1 MKDKLYIDG
10 IEVDLPKGGSGIVL
24 NRAVSK
30 PADMSTILSG
40 YSYTIQLPKTAHN
53 VQAFGFST
61 EVNVE
66 SEFPHVEHTA
76 KVIRGGIT
84 LFDDGVAVVKSAS
97 KTIEVLVKFGGN
109 KRLTQLNDYKLK
121 DILPESGLIPWD
133 YSVTE
138 SDFVTWVPKL
148 DGMKTQSPE
157 HLRPAVK
164 VSVLFDMIVGQAFTM
179 NSAYRSVIEKMWLML
194 PTTNGSEEVADSLA
208 FRLKGTTTSDA
219 IASRQRYDILP
230 DLNYQN
236 ALYHQRLYDLIYR
249 SLPFTFIK
257 IPLGGRYRI
266 KGTVKA
272 NNAATG
278 WKFGIFTP
286 STKFTEGEPPMFDIF
301 ESVSRDIDEYR
312 TISAGDICFGI
323 YDPFKTGNFEIDL
336 TISFAPESEKDYSQ
350 TAFMLDYPIRENL
363 PDISAMDFIKSVM
376 GVFGLMV
383 EPKGENLSFFNVN
396 DVVLSKS
403 GAINISKMLID
414 KKDDKLEYSYGLTKK
429 NVLKY
434 AEDDLV
440 DKSLGSYTF
449 TADTYDK
456 QENIVYQSPYAATD
470 KNIPL
475 YTYKVEEGKV
485 KYTLNKTSKC
495 RLLLENGTVTLD
507 VWGKWIDADMKTVT
521 FRSFTFEPLEYEN
534 LVRKYWG
541 GYLGV
546 YANKPRISFRKAKLN
561 PTFFP
566 DLSFGKPVY
575 ADGNYYM
582 LLSVNNYTEVGK
594 ADLEL
599 ALIDGVDITGGGETS
614 LKNAILV
621 NPTTPLKFTPTAVAL
636 YTAAALALSVSTAE
650 GKLIREL
657 DEIGSLGKNSWIAID
672 TEEGDAKK
680 FNLQSFHESIDGM
693 YLRKDIP
700 DIAHGTISFEDMAQS
715 TLFAEGYEWGAGW
728 GVNSEGL
735 GWFGE
740 LKIRDNVY
748 IGKMSGS
755 PSSASGMM
763 GFGTILDMQRAS
775 GEFDYLLVR
784 KEFRVNTLV
793 VNETLG
799 LNGNRLVSDFNK
811 IESVQELSDR
821 YRCRIDKVTGMMYM
835 NLRGGD
841 VIRCQQFEGLSSH
854 YYYGEVLGVTED
866 YFDLRKPLL
875 DGHSVPLDG
884 DVVFR
889 AGNESDPNR
898 QGVIYLATSDTNS
911 PYIDVLDG
919 LTSPDMTDKT
929 KVRLGNISG
938 ITSKYKGNLGQ
949 LGYHHGIYI
958 KGGIFDE
965 CDIYLEDG
973 TTVYQSFQIINGKLE
988 SEISSIRDAIN
999 DNGNNILS
1007 NPTWTGGLDKWNYTQ
1022 NIELFSAANGWL
1034 WFNAAFYSDKKSSV
1048 EVVRDGT
1055 SRVLRIYKSG
1065 ITQVNADLQSRE
1077 PGTYVMRV
1085 RYKSFTAGTLSY
1097 GFVGKELY
1105 KSMPVTTTADYQEET
1120 ITAEWDGTGDF
1131 SCTYSGD
1138 IYIKSITVISDK
1150 IAAIRNEFETK
1161 IEQTDQSI
1169 DLLAKRVTTNENS
1182 IVTAESKFSVT
1193 ADWISG
1199 LVSRVTT
1206 VEGRTETLEEAGFI
1220 TTPEGNTLWA
1230 NKTQFDSLA
1239 RVVDQQSAKFDVNA
1253 GWISGLVSRVS
1264 INENGI
1270 RSLNEAGFITES
1282 SGNRLWVASTD
1293 YTGTSIVNMINQTA
1307 EGTKILANKVDFQA
1321 YNLNMIRNS
1330 GQMTKTTYW
1339 SIEGDFSYFSVQ
1351 DNGIMV
1357 VNVGTGALI
1366 NNSLAGVRLF
1376 SNRKYTLRIN
1386 LSTHVSQ
1393 DITISI
1399 GTEISTRLSFVE
1411 GNSTK
1416 TFTFQGKDVDAKYL
1430 RLYSQTSSIV
1440 IVTEVKLEE
1449 GEYATDWTPHPS
1461 DSIYSTDSDLV
1472 AALNGTTIS
1481 GGLQLTTRIK
1491 LGLLSGNVWSE
1502 QGGISANTDNIMLWA
1517 GGTYS
1522 QAKAGTAKTIL
1533 YHDGSGKWTGK
1544 LESNSDGNRIII
1556 DPSARAVKMYNNNL
1570 SVLNMYFYQWQ
1581 QNTGSKIEMM
1591 MYSGSTIKSQ
1601 CEVSADGFDARSP
1614 SGTSFFS
1621 ASVTN
1626 EKIWIN
1632 AALLPQS
1639 RDAAY
1644 PREVY
1649 MDGEILKVKR
1659 V

>member
-1 MKDKLYIDG
+1 MKDKLFIDNV
-10 IEVDLPKGGSGIVL
+10 EVDLPEGGSGVVL

-53 VQAFGFST
+53 IQTFGFST

-66 SEFPHVEHTA
+66 SDYPHVEHTA
-76 KVIRGGIT
+76 KVIRDGIT

-97 KTIEVLVKFGGN
+97 KTIEVLIKFGGN
-109 KRLTQLNDYKLK
+109 KRLTSLNDYKLK
-121 DILPESGLIPWD
+121 DIFPDSGLIPWD

-138 SDFVTWVPKL
+138 TDFVKWVPKL
-148 DGMKTQSPE
+148 DGMQRQHPE

-164 VSVLFDMIVGQAFTM
+164 VSTLFDMIVGQSFVM
-179 NSAYRSVIEKMWLML
+179 NNAYRSVIEKMWLML
-194 PTTNGSEEVADSLA
+194 PTTNGSEDVAKNLA
-208 FRLKGTTTSDA
+208 FRLKGTTTSDL
-219 IASRQRYDILP
+219 ISGRERYDILP
-230 DLNYQN
+230 DLSYQN
-236 ALYHQRLYDLIYR
+236 APYHQKLHDLIYR
-249 SLPFTFIK
+249 TLPVTFIK

-286 STKFTEGEPPMFDIF
+286 SVEFKEGEPPMFDIF
-301 ESVSRDIDEYR
+301 ESASKDIDEYR
-312 TISAGDICFGI
+312 NIGAGDICFGI

-336 TISFAPESEKDYSQ
+336 TLSFAPENEKDYSQ
-350 TAFMLDYPIRENL
+350 TAFLLDYPIRENL
-363 PDISAMDFIKSVM
+363 PDISTMDFIKSVM

-383 EPKGENLSFFNVN
+383 EQQGSVLSFYNVD
-396 DVVLSKS
+396 DVILNKS

-429 NVLKY
+429 NMLKY

-440 DKSLGSYTF
+440 DKSFGAYTF

-456 QENIVYQSPYAATD
+456 LENTVYQSPYAATD

-475 YTYKVEEGKV
+475 YTYKVEEGKAE
-485 KYTLNKTSKC
+485 YTLNKTSKC
-495 RLLLENGTVTLD
+495 RLLLENGTVALE
-507 VWGKWIDADMKTVT
+507 VLGKWIDADMKTVI
-521 FRSFTFEPLEYEN
+521 FRSFTFEPLKYDN
-534 LVRKYWG
+534 LVRRYWT

-546 YANKPRISFRKAKLN
+546 YANKPRISYRKAKLD

-566 DLSFGKPVY
+566 NLSFCKPLY

-599 ALIDGVDITGGGETS
+599 ALIDGVDVTGEGETS
-614 LKNAILV
+614 LKNTILV
-621 NPTTPLKFTPTAVAL
+621 NPTTPLKFTSTAVAL
-636 YTAAALALSVSTAE
+636 YTAAAFSLSVATAE

-657 DEIGSLGKNSWIAID
+657 DEIGSLGVNSWIAVD

-680 FNLQSFHESIDGM
+680 FNLQSFHKDIDGM

-700 DIAHGTISFEDMAQS
+700 DTAHGAISFEDMAQS
-715 TLFAEGYEWGAGW
+715 TLFAEGYEWGTGW
-728 GVNSEGL
+728 GINNEGL

-740 LKIRDNVY
+740 LKVRDNVY

-763 GFGTILDMQRAS
+763 GYGTILDMQKAS
-775 GEFDYLLVR
+775 GEFDYLLAR
-784 KEFRVNTLV
+784 KEFRVNTMV

-799 LNGNRLVSDFNK
+799 LNGNRFVSDFNK

-821 YRCRIDKVTGMMYM
+821 YRCKIDKIEGMMYM
-835 NLRGGD
+835 NIRGD
-841 VIRCQQFEGLSSH
+841 DLICCQQFSGLSSH
-854 YYYGEVLGVTED
+854 YYYGEVLGITED

-875 DGHSVPLDG
+875 DGHSVPMAG
-884 DVVFR
+884 DTVFR
-889 AGNESDPNR
+889 AGNDSDPNR
-898 QGVIYLATSDTNS
+898 QGVIYLATSDTNA

-929 KVRLGNISG
+929 KVRIGNVSG
-938 ITSKYKGNLGQ
+938 ITSKYRGNLGQ

-958 KGGIFDE
+958 KGGIFEE

-1007 NPTWTGGLDKWNYTQ
+1007 NPTWTAGLDKWDYTQ
-1022 NIELFSAANGWL
+1022 DINLFSATNGWL

-1048 EVVRDGT
+1048 EVIRDSV
-1055 SRVLRIYKSG
+1055 SRVLRMYKSG
-1065 ITQVNADLQSRE
+1065 ITQVNGNLQSRE
-1077 PGTYVMRV
+1077 SGTYVMRI
-1085 RYKSFTAGTLSY
+1085 RYKAITAGTLTY
-1097 GFVGKELY
+1097 GFSGKELY
-1105 KSMPVTTTADYQEET
+1105 KSTLVTATTDYQEET

-1138 IYIKSITVISDK
+1138 IYIKSLTVISDR

-1161 IEQTDQSI
+1161 FEQTDQSI

-1182 IVTAESKFSVT
+1182 IITAESKFSVT

-1206 VEGRTETLEEAGFI
+1206 VEGRTEILEEAGFI

-1239 RVVDQQSAKFDVNA
+1239 RVVDQQSAKFSVNA
-1253 GWISGLVSRVS
+1253 SWISGLVSRVS

-1270 RSLNEAGFITES
+1270 RNLNEAGFITES

-1339 SIEGDFSYFSVQ
+1339 STEGDFSYLSIQ

-1357 VNVGTGALI
+1357 INAGTGALI
-1366 NNSLAGVRLF
+1366 NNSLAGTRLF
-1376 SNRKYTLRIN
+1376 SGRKYTLRIS
-1386 LSTHVSQ
+1386 LYTHINQ

-1416 TFTFQGKDVDAKYL
+1416 TFTFQGKDIDAKYL
-1430 RLYSQTSSIV
+1430 RVYSQTTSV
-1440 IVTEVKLEE
+1440 IVVSQVKLEE

-1517 GGTYS
+1517 GGTYD
-1522 QAKAGTAKTIL
+1522 QAKAGNVKTIL
-1533 YHDGSGKWTGK
+1533 RHDGSLKAEGEFECGSKTGNRC
-1544 LESNSDGNRIII
+1544 LLSGDGRFRMFRGQVEILNLGYFVESDTYYYPSLSMTRKTSSGTAFGGVTLSPTELLFSSPDGLGCLYGNNNMIFNINKFPTSGSMVGAVYRDGNT
-1556 DPSARAVKMYNNNL
+1556 L
-1570 SVLNMYFYQWQ
+1570 
-1581 QNTGSKIEMM
+1581 KI
-1591 MYSGSTIKSQ
+1591 
-1601 CEVSADGFDARSP
+1601 R
-1614 SGTSFFS
+1614 TS
-1621 ASVTN
+1621 
-1626 EKIWIN
+1626 
-1632 AALLPQS
+1632 
-1639 RDAAY
+1639 
-1644 PREVY
+1644 
-1649 MDGEILKVKR
+1649 
-1659 V
+1659 